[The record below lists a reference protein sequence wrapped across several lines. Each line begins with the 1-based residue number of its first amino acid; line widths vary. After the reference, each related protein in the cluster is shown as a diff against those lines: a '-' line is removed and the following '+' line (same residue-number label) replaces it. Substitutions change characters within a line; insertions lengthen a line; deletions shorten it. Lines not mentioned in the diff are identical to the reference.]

1 MYDLNYK
8 MFRATLLLIVS
19 SYGSMAQTDAAKRDR
34 SKDNK
39 SFVLYIGGG
48 GSYYTASINN
58 PAGQQTNV
66 NRVSPAASIRLMW
79 HPQYRL
85 RIGLES
91 GMTTF
96 YSYNVVN
103 GNTKGKLKL
112 TAIPV
117 VIIWSMP
124 ILKRVNA
131 YAGLG
136 SYFLTTHLDYLGK
149 VTSKS
154 VSLGANF
161 AIDYQQPVS
170 KNVRLAIE
178 AKWMDA
184 FVTKHTALML
194 QLQVAWKFLEW
205 RSK

>member
-1 MYDLNYK
+1 MYGLNYK
-8 MFRATLLLIVS
+8 ILLITLLVVIS
-19 SYGSMAQTDAAKRDR
+19 SYDCIAQIDSTTRMP
-34 SKDNK
+34 SKNNK

-48 GSYYTASINN
+48 GSYCTSSVGH
-58 PAGQQTNV
+58 PAVQQTDI
-66 NRVSPAASIRLMW
+66 NRMNPVASFRIMW

-85 RIGLES
+85 RIGLET
-91 GMTTF
+91 GMVTF
-96 YSYNVVN
+96 YSYSVVN

-112 TAIPV
+112 SAIPV
-117 VIIWSMP
+117 VIVWSMP

-131 YAGLG
+131 YAGVG
-136 SYFLTTHLDYLGK
+136 SYFLTTHLDYQGK

-161 AIDYQQPVS
+161 AIDYQQPIS

-184 FVTKHTALML
+184 FVTKNTALLL
-194 QLQVAWKFLEW
+194 QLHMGWRFLEW